1 MRHHD
6 RCNVAAMA
14 AEPPR
19 ADDPHRHRRL
29 RVDATCVIDQD
40 EIRWRFTTSGGPGGQ
55 HANKASTRVEA
66 TFAIDGSPSLTES
79 QQARLTE
86 RLGPVVTVVVDETRS
101 QSRNRTIALGRLR
114 DRLAAGLRREVPRR
128 PTKPSRAAKARRVDA
143 KRRRSD
149 TKRNRSRPGSD
160 D

>member
-1 MRHHD
+1 
-6 RCNVAAMA
+6 MA
-14 AEPPR
+14 ADRPSEDHPGRP
-19 ADDPHRHRRL
+19 RL
-29 RVDATCVIDQD
+29 RVDATCVIDPD

-66 TFAIDGSPSLTES
+66 TFAIEGSPSLTES
-79 QQARLTE
+79 QRARLTE
-86 RLGPVVTVVVDETRS
+86 RLGPVLTVVVDETRS
-101 QSRNRTIALGRLR
+101 QARNRTIALDRVR
-114 DRLAAGLRREVPRR
+114 ERLAAGLRREVPRR

-149 TKRNRSRPGSD
+149 TKRNRSRPGTD